1 MRKIYLLLFL
11 LCSLS
16 SLAKVSLDQRHVVYI
31 YEDYSLKIEGDK
43 VFIIRKTYS
52 DRDKICLSKCKKQL
66 LPFSSRGAHMIGTHD
81 TPTLLPM
88 SSIIIRFIGVGTTRL
103 QLYPF
108 SLRLWLQ
115 ITLARIVLTSKV
127 SGIM

>member
-66 LPFSSRGAHMIGTHD
+66 LPFSSRGAHMIA
-81 TPTLLPM
+81 TLLPM